1 VFLLLQVLSLFL
13 LGAFVAFVYSQVMSG
28 VFALGLVGTTAM
40 FWLNQEN
47 DPIKDITI
55 ENLEEYME

>member
-1 VFLLLQVLSLFL
+1 MLSLFL